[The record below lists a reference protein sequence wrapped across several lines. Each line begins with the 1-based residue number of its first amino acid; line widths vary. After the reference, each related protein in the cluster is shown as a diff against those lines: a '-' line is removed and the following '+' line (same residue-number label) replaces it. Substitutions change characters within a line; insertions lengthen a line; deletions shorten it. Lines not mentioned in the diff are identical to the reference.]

1 MHIHASVLFLFQPTV
16 GPLTE
21 PVLSRK
27 IPKYTK
33 PITRLSQENE
43 LEFDSVE
50 NVASDFKSVLNKIES
65 LRTAL
70 ILGEEIPEWETKLKK
85 PTAEIVD
92 LERSAEETVK
102 QDNLKD
108 APERKEV
115 GIVAITSKP
124 DAQAICKDEIVK
136 AEKSDSVNVAPENKL
151 EDVSAV
157 VTSKLESKKDI
168 EERNNL
174 ELKATDEKSIQKK
187 SQLEETK
194 EALIKVGKNNAK
206 IESQENKITKS
217 KDKQIP
223 DGKSKTLANKD
234 HVGVDLK
241 AKASADQNHAA
252 SQDVVDS
259 KAKRQKESE
268 CRSITSNLNSV
279 MNKEDLKQKANLENE
294 KQHAKS
300 EAVDKVSK
308 KATSEIIET
317 GKSSSSELKVKKE
330 KEETKETTMP
340 KEHRGE
346 ETKVDKGEKPSVNVG
361 SQLESNRKE
370 TASLESKAYKQKT
383 EALENV
389 IPASKENEKIEQKE
403 IKTETE
409 VNEEQYDSKI
419 EKQKSVSTENIVS
432 ASKENEQKAIKTET
446 ETKIERGVADKVLE
460 DKTMSVTET
469 SKDKQQTK
477 EKDISKEKEK
487 QTSINEESKNLE
499 IDSKQ
504 QQRELNVKA
513 DELGQK
519 EKESEAVENII
530 SPSGEVK
537 EIEQKEINTD
547 SQSEI
552 ADNKLKLETMPVSE
566 ISKDKHQTMEKD
578 ISKEK
583 EKQTSHDDESKG
595 PKVDAKEQQSEINAK
610 TEELEEKEK
619 KLKATETN
627 IPSSEEVKEIEK
639 KEIKTETQI
648 ADKKLEVENIL
659 VTESTK
665 DQQQSLDKDIS
676 KEKEK
681 QLCHDEQTK
690 QLEINSKEEQS
701 EASAKAD
708 EVMEMEKGS
717 KASESITPTSK
728 DEQKETKTETES
740 GIADKELE
748 GKTTPLTVVNKDD
761 KQQTIEK
768 AVLGE
773 REKQISHD
781 EQSNKLEIN
790 SKQQQSEIKAKE
802 DEMVK
807 EGNEALQSQ
816 VNRTDVNVNDEK
828 AINEQSHKQHAT
840 NELDEVTEELVKPL
854 KAVKDR
860 SVPNV
865 KMLENMEENI
875 LSKTESIKDIP
886 IEQKEPTVREF
897 QETSVDTTETRN
909 EAEALSSNNTG
920 HAESDVPQI
929 NNLEEVAEEVIEAR
943 VATKDRSLPNLEFKE
958 TINSNQDKSK
968 EESCKANE
976 SEDTKTVDE
985 SDKSTFENELK
996 VDKLEDK
1003 IANESEAGKVLV
1015 QDAES
1020 KAVITENVISESDS
1034 VLLSSLIQ
1042 EQSKNKDTEKSC
1054 TEEPVQGLES
1064 KDENLKPPKA
1074 HDSETELPSETEIID
1089 KSIDAVPESIDES
1102 ERKADDLSEE
1112 EKRRSMSTIS
1122 TISESEYLDALSCSD
1137 NKDLKCTGKHEH
1149 IQHESTPDSAYATPE
1164 RDIVK
1169 RNSVLEEDTSK
1180 TTEIT
1185 EKSDTEAI
1193 KEKAENT
1200 TDLEDQ
1206 KPAEDTKATEDVDG
1220 KTKELNQIVRV
1231 KCLQ

>member
-33 PITRLSQENE
+33 PITRLSQEKE

-85 PTAEIVD
+85 PTTEIVD
-92 LERSAEETVK
+92 IERSAKEIVE
-102 QDNLKD
+102 QDNHKE
-108 APERKEV
+108 ATERKEA
-115 GIVAITSKP
+115 GIVAVASKP
-124 DAQAICKDEIVK
+124 DTQAICKEEIVK
-136 AEKSDSVNVAPENKL
+136 VEKLDSVNVAPENKL
-151 EDVSAV
+151 EDVSPVA
-157 VTSKLESKKDI
+157 TSKLESNKDI
-168 EERNNL
+168 EEMNKL
-174 ELKATDEKSIQKK
+174 KLKATDKKSIQKK

-194 EALIKVGKNNAK
+194 EAVNKVGKNNAK
-206 IESQENKITKS
+206 IESQENETTKS
-217 KDKQIP
+217 KDMQIS

-234 HVGVDLK
+234 QLGVDLM
-241 AKASADQNHAA
+241 AKVSTDQNNAA
-252 SQDVVDS
+252 PQAVLDNQ
-259 KAKRQKESE
+259 KKIQKEAEGKSV
-268 CRSITSNLNSV
+268 TSNMNRV
-279 MNKEDLKQKANLENE
+279 MDKEELKPKADIENE

-300 EAVDKVSK
+300 EAVDKIST
-308 KATSEIIET
+308 KATTETIET
-317 GKSSSSELKVKKE
+317 GKSSLVELKVTKE
-330 KEETKETTMP
+330 KEETKELTMP
-340 KEHRGE
+340 KEHRGGGGE
-346 ETKVDKGEKPSVNVG
+346 IKVDTGEKSSVNVG

-370 TASLESKAYKQKT
+370 TALLESKTDKQKT
-383 EALENV
+383 EAMENV
-389 IPASKENEKIEQKE
+389 IPAAKEKEKIEQKE
-403 IKTETE
+403 IKTETQ
-409 VNEEQYDSKI
+409 VNKEQQDSKI
-419 EKQKSVSTENIVS
+419 EKQKSVATENIVP
-432 ASKENEQKAIKTET
+432 ASKEIEQKAIKTET
-446 ETKIERGVADKVLE
+446 ETKIQRGVA
-460 DKTMSVTET
+460 ET

-519 EKESEAVENII
+519 EKESKAAENII
-530 SPSGEVK
+530 SPSEEVK
-537 EIEQKEINTD
+537 EIEQKEIKTD

-552 ADNKLKLETMPVSE
+552 ADNKLKLETMPMSE

-583 EKQTSHDDESKG
+583 EKQTSLDDESKG
-595 PKVDAKEQQSEINAK
+595 PKVDAKQQQSEINAK

-665 DQQQSLDKDIS
+665 DQQQSLDKDMS

-748 GKTTPLTVVNKDD
+748 GKTTPLTVVSKDD

-790 SKQQQSEIKAKE
+790 FKQQQSEIKAKE
-802 DEMVK
+802 DDMVK
-807 EGNEALQSQ
+807 EGNEVLHSQ
-816 VNRTDVNVNDEK
+816 VNGTDVNVNDEM
-828 AINEQSHKQHAT
+828 AINEQSHKQHAA

-875 LSKTESIKDIP
+875 LSKSESIKDIP
-886 IEQKEPTVREF
+886 MEQKEPTVREF
-897 QETSVDTTETRN
+897 QETPVDTTETRN

-943 VATKDRSLPNLEFKE
+943 VTTKDRSLPNLEFKE
-958 TINSNQDKSK
+958 TIYSNQDKSK

-985 SDKSTFENELK
+985 SDKSTCENELK

-1064 KDENLKPPKA
+1064 KDENLKAPKA
-1074 HDSETELPSETEIID
+1074 HDSETELPSENEIID

-1122 TISESEYLDALSCSD
+1122 TVSESEYLDALSCSD

-1185 EKSDTEAI
+1185 EKSDTEAV

-1206 KPAEDTKATEDVDG
+1206 KLAEDTKATEDVDG